1 MGPSEAIYSAESQ
14 ARSPGHTLAAMLGG
28 VRSGRYMGYRL
39 FLRDIRGDYARSRF
53 AVIWDFAEPL
63 VIALVFVSLYQSG
76 VISSGEIDIPYP
88 AFVAFGVLL
97 WQTFVDAITLPL
109 EVPRASRNLITQL
122 KIAPESLLIAVFL
135 RVGFS
140 ALFRIAVL
148 LLVALWTNTFHPFGF
163 AAFVVLFPALIVCG
177 MAIGVLLA
185 PFNTLYADV
194 GRVVRIVLRP
204 LMFATPVL
212 WAIPR
217 FNFFSYALVLN
228 PAATLITNLRALA
241 TQAVLPEPLLL
252 VVTTGVMGV
261 VFIVGWF
268 VFHVSIPIL
277 AERV

>member
-1 MGPSEAIYSAESQ
+1 MGSQEAIYSAESQ
-14 ARSPGHTLAAMLGG
+14 AQRPAQTFAAMLRGL
-28 VRSGRYMGYRL
+28 REGRYMGYRL

-53 AVIWDFAEPL
+53 AVVWDFAEPL
-63 VIALVFVSLYQSG
+63 VIALVFVSLFRNG
-76 VISSGEIDIPYP
+76 VIESGEIGIPYP

-97 WQTFVDAITLPL
+97 WQTFVDATTMPL
-109 EVPRASRNLITQL
+109 DVPRASRNLITQL

-135 RVGFS
+135 RVAFS

-148 LLVALWTNTFHPFGF
+148 LLVALWTDTFHPLGF
-163 AAFVVLFPALIVCG
+163 AAFVALFPALIIAG

-194 GRVVRIVLRP
+194 GRMVRIVLRP

-217 FNFFSYALVLN
+217 FNFFEWALLLN

-241 TQAVLPEPLLL
+241 TQAVLPEPFLLAA
-252 VVTTGVMGV
+252 TTGVMGL
-261 VFIVGWF
+261 VFVAGWF
-268 VFHVSIPIL
+268 VFHISIPIL